1 MSPRG
6 WKNKPA
12 LTKIAPRAP
21 ISPHDLKFKL
31 DERDRLAAS
40 DTRTET
46 ERWLGDPPPHR
57 SALAQR
63 LRDLRNC

>member
-40 DTRTET
+40 DT
-46 ERWLGDPPPHR
+46 ERWLGDSPPYR

-63 LRDLRNC
+63 DRR